1 MLIKENN
8 STVKYKIVDNQR
20 KGRVIAKKQDNKTT
34 TDFRLQTRN
43 KTNRQQTATK
53 TQQTGTASMT
63 QHTKKI
69 NNSQVTT
76 YKTQQPLGEGE

>member
-8 STVKYKIVDNQR
+8 STVKYKIVDNQKEGQVNTER
-20 KGRVIAKKQDNKTT
+20 QDNKTT

-53 TQQTGTASMT
+53 TQQTGTPS
-63 QHTKKI
+63 
-69 NNSQVTT
+69 
-76 YKTQQPLGEGE
+76 